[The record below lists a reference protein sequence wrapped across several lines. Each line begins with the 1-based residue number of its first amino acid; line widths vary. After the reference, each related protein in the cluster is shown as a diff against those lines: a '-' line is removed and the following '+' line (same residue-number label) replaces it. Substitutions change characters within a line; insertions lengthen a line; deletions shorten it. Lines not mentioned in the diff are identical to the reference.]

1 MMALYSIGDR
11 VTLAAARGGYEGF
24 VTSVFGGPGGT
35 AAYLVQSPNTGDLD
49 EGIAM
54 VAEAD
59 IASGPGPVSAYTVGD
74 TVTLYDAGGTIT
86 ADNGDNTYDV
96 AVDWFP
102 NRHLTLTRSHLAV
115 PAWRLA
121 IENGG

>member
-1 MMALYSIGDR
+1 MALFNIGDR

-24 VTSVFGGPGGT
+24 ITAILGGPGGRPL
-35 AAYLVQSPNTGDLD
+35 YRVQSPNSGDPD
-49 EGIAM
+49 EGAAT
-54 VAEAD
+54 VAETD
-59 IASGPGPVSAYTVGD
+59 IAGGPGAVPTYAVGD
-74 TVTLYDAGGTIT
+74 AVTLYGAAGAVT

-96 AVDWFP
+96 AIDWFP
-102 NRHLTLTRSHLAV
+102 NRHLTLTRAHRAV

>member
-1 MMALYSIGDR
+1 MALFDIGDR
-11 VTLAAARGGYEGF
+11 VTLAAARGGYEAF
-24 VTSVFGGPGGT
+24 VTAVLGGPGGT
-35 AAYLVQSPNTGDLD
+35 PVYLVQSPNPGNLD
-49 EGIAM
+49 EGVAM

-59 IASGPGPVSAYTVGD
+59 IAGGPGAVPAYTVGQG
-74 TVTLYDAGGTIT
+74 VTLYAAAGTVT

-96 AVDWFP
+96 AIDWFP
-102 NRHLTLTRSHLAV
+102 NRHLTLTRSHRAV

>member
-1 MMALYSIGDR
+1 MALYAVGDR
-11 VTLAAARGGYEGF
+11 VTMAAARGGYVGF
-24 VTSVFGGPGGT
+24 VTALLGGPGG
-35 AAYLVQSPNTGDLD
+35 APLYLVQSPNTGDLD
-49 EGIAM
+49 EGTAL

-59 IASGPGPVSAYTVGD
+59 IASGPGAVPTYTVGEA
-74 TVTLYDAGGTIT
+74 VTIYNAGGTVT
-86 ADNGDNTYDV
+86 ADNGDDTYDV

-121 IENGG
+121 LENGG

>member
-1 MMALYSIGDR
+1 MALYAVGDR
-11 VTLAAARGGYEGF
+11 VTLAAARGGYVGF
-24 VTSVFGGPGGT
+24 VTALLGGPGG
-35 AAYLVQSPNTGDLD
+35 APLYLVQSPNTGDLD
-49 EGIAM
+49 EGTAL

-59 IASGPGPVSAYTVGD
+59 IASGPGAVPTYTVGEA
-74 TVTLYDAGGTIT
+74 VTIYNAGGTVT
-86 ADNGDNTYDV
+86 ADNGDDTYDV

-121 IENGG
+121 LENGG

>member
-1 MMALYSIGDR
+1 MALYAVGDR
-11 VTLAAARGGYEGF
+11 VTLAAARGGYVGF
-24 VTSVFGGPGGT
+24 VTALLGGPGG
-35 AAYLVQSPNTGDLD
+35 APLYLVQSPNTGDLD
-49 EGIAM
+49 EGTAL

-59 IASGPGPVSAYTVGD
+59 IASGPGAVPTYTVGEA
-74 TVTLYDAGGTIT
+74 VTIYNAGGTVT
-86 ADNGDNTYDV
+86 ADNGADTYDV

-121 IENGG
+121 LENGG

>member
-1 MMALYSIGDR
+1 MALFKVGDR
-11 VTLAAARGGYEGF
+11 VTLSAARGGYDAF
-24 VTSVFGGPGGT
+24 VAAVLGGPGGT
-35 AAYLVQSPNTGDLD
+35 AVYVVQSPNSGDLD
-49 EGIAM
+49 EGIAV
-54 VAEAD
+54 VAETD
-59 IASGPGPVSAYTVGD
+59 IASGPGAVPTFAVGGL
-74 TVTLYDAGGTIT
+74 VTLYGVAGAIT
-86 ADNGDNTYDV
+86 ADRGDNTYDV